1 MTIFVAANMSG
12 TDKLPLCVIGKS
24 ENPRRKYMIN
34 QLNVNYYYNPAAWM
48 NGEIFFD
55 YLQFIFYNS
64 SFFDHVN
71 I

>member
-1 MTIFVAANMSG
+1 MCKLGKQSKDRMTIFVAANMSG

-48 NGEIFFD
+48 NGVIF
-55 YLQFIFYNS
+55 LIIFKS
-64 SFFDHVN
+64 
-71 I
+71 